1 MCSAGVTIWN
11 ADQEDE
17 RGKENIFFIKTEILT
32 ITNNQW
38 VLARMIRLKK
48 KMCKQY
54 LNVSKKYRGL

>member
-32 ITNNQW
+32 ITNN
-38 VLARMIRLKK
+38 R
-48 KMCKQY
+48 
-54 LNVSKKYRGL
+54 